1 MPGEITSTTEPRIF
15 PRLEKINILTNT
27 LKKSEADRGARLEV
41 IKVLTDRLNES
52 EADRTARL
60 EVISRLQAERDDA
73 VRILEV
79 PHLLLRA
86 IVIAI
91 VTRVKGLLRV

>member
-1 MPGEITSTTEPRIF
+1 MGLGVAETTGG
-15 PRLEKINILTNT
+15 T
-27 LKKSEADRGARLEV
+27 GARLEV

-73 VRILEV
+73 VSILKA
-79 PHLLLRA
+79 PHLLFRA